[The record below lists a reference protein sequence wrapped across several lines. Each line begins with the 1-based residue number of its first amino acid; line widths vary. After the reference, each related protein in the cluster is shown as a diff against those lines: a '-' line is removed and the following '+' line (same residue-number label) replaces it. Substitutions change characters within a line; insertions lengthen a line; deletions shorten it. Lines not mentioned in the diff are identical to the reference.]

1 MTVYWKL
8 KLELGKIEAKRQC
21 DILGISYTEKL
32 IDAERQELLEKI
44 GKRKITQRENIKRL
58 VEIGC
63 LRGLRLK
70 QGLPNRGQ
78 RTRSNAKSA
87 KKINKLRVQ

>member
-1 MTVYWKL
+1 
-8 KLELGKIEAKRQC
+8 
-21 DILGISYTEKL
+21 LGISYTAKL

-44 GKRKITQRENIKRL
+44 GKRKITQRDQRDNIKRL